1 MSMLN
6 RHAGPV
12 TPASC
17 PHHTYAQ
24 CKVGDMLLGWRPGI
38 VRCVVRRWKVVF
50 LIESRTREE
59 HRGAMSVPRVPPSFS
74 PSFFAFEQSKQV
86 FGNCCVG
93 KATGVF
99 WNQALSCRGY
109 FCHTSRG
116 FNLLYPT
123 IHSYAAAK
131 MIELN
136 ASILYK
142 KVRSKRS
149 RVLQPCLSQSGLGPG
164 LSGQAWLFHT
174 WDSWPPGCD

>member
-1 MSMLN
+1 MPGQWLQPHVPTTPMPSA
-6 RHAGPV
+6 RWV
-12 TPASC
+12 TC
-17 PHHTYAQ
+17 CWGGGQ
-24 CKVGDMLLGWRPGI
+24 GLWDVLFVGERWFFSSNQERVRNI
-38 VRCVVRRWKVVF
+38 V
-50 LIESRTREE
+50 
-59 HRGAMSVPRVPPSFS
+59 VPWAFQEFPSFS
-74 PSFFAFEQSKQV
+74 PSFFAFEQTKQV

-123 IHSYAAAK
+123 IHSYSAAK

-136 ASILYK
+136 ASIFNK